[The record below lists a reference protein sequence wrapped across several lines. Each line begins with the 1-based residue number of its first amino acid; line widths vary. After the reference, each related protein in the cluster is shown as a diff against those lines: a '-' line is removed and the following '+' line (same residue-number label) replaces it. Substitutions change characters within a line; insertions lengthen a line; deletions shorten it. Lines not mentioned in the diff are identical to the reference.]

1 MNSARSSSRKKQ
13 NKTNIIFRVKQVLK
27 NSRQVEKREAQENSS
42 RAATRPANAYRS
54 QQERQHGGTAEE

>member
-27 NSRQVEKREAQENSS
+27 KSRQVEEREAQENSS
-42 RAATRPANAYRS
+42 RAATRPANAHRS
-54 QQERQHGGTAEE
+54 RPEGQHRGTAEE